1 MSFYYK
7 NKLGQYQDI
16 SLNHVANFKKNNL
29 TIKKMEEDSNK
40 LLKSYNLQ
48 LAVWSITAGIS
59 ILTILMIIKKLRN

>member
-16 SLNHVANFKKNNL
+16 SSNHVANFKKNNL
-29 TIKKMEEDSNK
+29 TIQKMEEDSNK

-59 ILTILMIIKKLRN
+59 ILTILIIIKKIRN

>member
-1 MSFYYK
+1 
-7 NKLGQYQDI
+7 
-16 SLNHVANFKKNNL
+16 
-29 TIKKMEEDSNK
+29 MEEDSNK